1 MDRSTP
7 SPADV
12 VRALFTERGR
22 QWESHDALI
31 SALEQRCH
39 LDPRAVERALDR
51 LLSEGR
57 LDAITLCHCPP
68 GATQM
73 VVESGYQPGPN
84 LHPLQRT
91 AVA

>member
-1 MDRSTP
+1 MDRTSP
-7 SPADV
+7 APADV
-12 VRALFTERGR
+12 VRAVFAERGR
-22 QWESHDALI
+22 QWESHDELM
-31 SALEQRCH
+31 SALEQRCR

-51 LLSEGR
+51 LLSEGC

-73 VVESGYQPGPN
+73 IVESGYQPGPR
-84 LHPLQRT
+84 LMPLRRT

>member
-31 SALEQRCH
+31 S
-39 LDPRAVERALDR
+39 AVERALDR